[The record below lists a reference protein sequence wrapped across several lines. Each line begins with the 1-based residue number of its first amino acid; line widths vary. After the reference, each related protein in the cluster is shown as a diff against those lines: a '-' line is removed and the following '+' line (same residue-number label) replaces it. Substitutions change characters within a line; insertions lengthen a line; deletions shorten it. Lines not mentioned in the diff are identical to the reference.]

1 MEVFLFKMSFMSI
14 SSYKIEGEKITYE
27 YKTFDFN
34 IRILMEGVSLFLF
47 IVSYFI
53 MGICLR
59 HGLLSLWKNYIVSES
74 AAEKRTMFCCV
85 KTLSGLLVG
94 KIVVC
99 LYLAVG
105 NKIWM

>member
-1 MEVFLFKMSFMSI
+1 MQNCGG
-14 SSYKIEGEKITYE
+14 KIIYE

-34 IRILMEGVSLFLF
+34 IRILREGVSLFLF

-59 HGLLSLWKNYIVSES
+59 HGLLSLWKNYVVSES

-85 KTLSGLLVG
+85 KTLSGLIGLCW
-94 KIVVC
+94 KNCSMSISDSR
-99 LYLAVG
+99 
-105 NKIWM
+105 K